1 MAIGFGRRR
10 GGVRNFVALRVL
22 TAAVGIPL
30 LAFAALS
37 ESLWPVKVLAIAI
50 FVFGSLEISR
60 NEPDMPR
67 LCSLFIAAAFI
78 VCAVSWRGDGS
89 TVLAIGA
96 LISNFVLWFEVLG
109 DRGHGRGRAFGTAIL
124 QVAWLGFGS
133 LLLIA
138 IRVHDARSLDVFSLA
153 SGSAL
158 MLAFLCV
165 WAGDSAGYFVGKSLG
180 KHKLAPV
187 LSPKKTW
194 EGSIGNFVASL
205 LAGWLI
211 GPHFGLNLISSVAI
225 GATVGVLGQAGDLF
239 QSAWKRSVDIKD
251 SGSLLPGHGGVLDRF
266 DSLIYSAPAVVLILQ
281 WLS

>member
-1 MAIGFGRRR
+1 M
-10 GGVRNFVALRVL
+10 ALRVL

-37 ESLWPVKVLAIAI
+37 ESLWPVKVLAIFI
-50 FVFGSLEISR
+50 FAFGSYEISR
-60 NEPDMPR
+60 NEPDVPR
-67 LCSLFIAAAFI
+67 WCSLLLAAAF
-78 VCAVSWRGDGS
+78 VFCALLWQGDGS
-89 TVLAIGA
+89 SVLAIGA
-96 LISNFVLWFEVLG
+96 LTSNIVLWFEVLG

-138 IRVHDARSLDVFSLA
+138 IRSHDARSLDVFSL
-153 SGSAL
+153 SNGSAL
-158 MLAFLCV
+158 MLTLLCV
-165 WAGDSAGYFVGKSLG
+165 WAGDSAGYFVGKSMG

-194 EGSIGNFVASL
+194 EGSIGNFTTAL
-205 LAGWLI
+205 LTGSLI
-211 GPHFGLNLISSVAI
+211 GPYFGLNLVSSVAI
-225 GATVGVLGQAGDLF
+225 GTTVGVLGQVGDLF